1 MLTRNCTQRMNA
13 GIKARLD
20 GTNTLAIYF
29 LKPKLVD
36 VNGIKYEMSSDLEVQ
51 TTTGTTVEVQ
61 SNFYPNNAYQR
72 IGYDDYSEVSDKI
85 NGDAYSFLWI
95 GTGDTKETMYDYK
108 LSVDVDKNDFK
119 HIGASYSMADEGWF
133 TANRILKY
141 IGENDIVIKEVG
153 WFVTARSYMGSTYI
167 QPRRYEPLLPN
178 PTQTPYMFMM
188 AREVLTNPITVRQGE
203 IFSINMLIG

>member
-13 GIKARLD
+13 GIKAQLINY
-20 GTNTLAIYF
+20 GVLAMRF
-29 LKPKLVD
+29 VKPNLID
-36 VNGIKYEMSSDLEVQ
+36 VNGIKYEMSSDLDVQ
-51 TTTGTTVEVQ
+51 TTADSIAEVQ

-72 IGYDDYSEVSDKI
+72 IGYDDYSEVSDK
-85 NGDAYSFLWI
+85 NYGDAYSFLWI

-167 QPRRYEPLLPN
+167 QPRSYEALLPN